1 MNHCPLPH
9 RSANILTGYC
19 RLFQGRISGGLGPMS
34 VIEVRIYTL
43 HEGKRDEILLPAQR
57 EFGLNVI
64 GQFISLDDDRTFV
77 WLRRFDSQ
85 QECQRKWDEFYGSK
99 LWRQRLGPR
108 ANPLMKDS
116 SNVIAV
122 EPTPGSAIQ

>member
-1 MNHCPLPH
+1 MPWLGATQQHPLHRLTAIHGWSIRPEMNRCPLPR

-19 RLFQGRISGGLGPMS
+19 RLFQGRILGGLGPMS

-43 HEGKRDEILLPAQR
+43 H
-57 EFGLNVI
+57 
-64 GQFISLDDDRTFV
+64 
-77 WLRRFDSQ
+77 DSQ
-85 QECQRKWDEFYGSK
+85 QERQRKWDEFYGSK
-99 LWRQRLGPR
+99 RWRQRLGPR

>member
-1 MNHCPLPH
+1 
-9 RSANILTGYC
+9 
-19 RLFQGRISGGLGPMS
+19 MS
-34 VIEVRIYTL
+34 VIEVRIYTI
-43 HEGKRDEILLPAQR
+43 HEGKCE
-57 EFGLNVI
+57 E
-64 GQFISLDDDRTFV
+64 FV

-85 QECQRKWDEFYGSK
+85 EERWRRWDEFYGSD
-99 LWRQRLGPR
+99 LWRNRLGPR